1 MSLAKTMDELEK
13 HIDYAN
19 SYFADV
25 KQELETLETDYTLEI
40 HELKKDIETMAEQ
53 NELLEEKI
61 DDLFIENKFLE
72 SKIAQLEFELVEV
85 VITNKRYELDI

>member
-13 HIDYAN
+13 YIDYAN

-40 HELKKDIETMAEQ
+40 HELQKDIETMAEQ
-53 NELLEEKI
+53 NELLEENI
-61 DDLFIENKFLE
+61 NDLSIEIKFLE
-72 SKIAQLEFELVEV
+72 SKVAQLEFELVEAV
-85 VITNKRYELDI
+85 MKNKIA

>member
-19 SYFADV
+19 SYFTDV

-40 HELKKDIETMAEQ
+40 HELKKDVETLEEQ
-53 NELLEEKI
+53 NQLLEEQAEELSMK
-61 DDLFIENKFLE
+61 L
-72 SKIAQLEFELVEV
+72 AVFELENMELRLKLNV
-85 VITNKRYELDI
+85 YELDI